1 MSNSLGRRAMVGLV
15 VGAAALGGFAAS
27 AALGAT
33 PVKGG
38 TITDAE
44 DQSPPILNNLLA
56 DGATVVGARMTVGN
70 IFENMFTSN
79 ASGKY
84 VPLLATTIPSGK
96 DLVVNRGRLVV
107 TVHIQPKAV
116 WSDGKPVTGKD
127 VIFTW
132 KTMMNPKNAV
142 ASTTGWDEVK
152 SIKTRGPKT
161 FVVTFKRV
169 YAPWKD
175 VFSLSGG
182 YFILPQHV
190 LQGKDFNTVMNTGNL
205 VGSGPYVLKSYSPDE
220 SATLVPNPRYWDK
233 KVKRGPNVSQ
243 IVFKLGLGT
252 TTQAVQL
259 KSNEANLINPPPTV
273 DLVNS
278 IAADNPDAVVQSKP
292 AATFEHIAINTQVAP
307 LNDVNVRQALAYAL
321 DRVGVTTNLLKG
333 SGVSPLQS
341 SLVPYQ
347 LGYKP
352 VFARYTYNPAKAQQ
366 ILKADGW
373 TLGGDGIF
381 SKGGQKLSLTIKT
394 TSGNTQRANNIQ
406 FLAARAKAAGID
418 LNLATE
424 PASKLFGGTLTH
436 GDFQLANF
444 AFSGS
449 ADPSQTTLFR
459 SSAIPTQANGFAGQ
473 NDYRIADKTLDKLL
487 AASDG
492 TINDKTRVK
501 LLGQEQDRLAKLVPF
516 IPLYQRPNVLAA
528 KKVIVGPQENP
539 TQAEAY
545 WNSASWYLTTGKA

>member
-1 MSNSLGRRAMVGLV
+1 MSNSLGRRALVGLV
-15 VGAAALGGFAAS
+15 VGATALGGFAAG
-27 AALGAT
+27 ALGA

-56 DGATVVGARMTVGN
+56 DGATVVGARLTVGN
-70 IFENMFTSN
+70 IFQNMFTAN

-84 VPLLATTIPSGK
+84 APVLSAGAPSAKDVVIKNGK
-96 DLVVNRGRLVV
+96 MIV
-107 TVHIQPKAV
+107 TLHIQPKAA
-116 WSDGKPVTGKD
+116 WSDGKPLTAND
-127 VIFTW
+127 IIFTW
-132 KTMMNPKNAV
+132 KTMINPKNQV
-142 ASTTGWDEVK
+142 ASKTGWDLIT
-152 SIKTRGPKT
+152 SIKARGNKT
-161 FVVTFKRV
+161 AVVTFKKP

-175 VFSLSGG
+175 VFCTCGG
-182 YFILPQHV
+182 YFLLPQHV
-190 LQGKDFNTVMNTGNL
+190 LQGKDFNTFFNTGNL
-205 VGSGPYVLKSYSPDE
+205 IGSGPYVLSAYKPDE
-220 SATLVPNPRYWDK
+220 SATLVPNPRYWDAAK
-233 KVKRGPNVSQ
+233 SKGPNVSQ

-259 KSNEANLINPPPTV
+259 KSGEANLINPPPTI

-292 AATFEHIAINTQVAP
+292 AATFEHLAVNTQVAP
-307 LNDVNVRQALAYAL
+307 LNDVKVRQALAYSL
-321 DRVGVTTNLLKG
+321 DRAGMVANLLKG
-333 SGVSPLQS
+333 AGVGTLQS
-341 SLVPYQ
+341 SLVPFQ

-352 VFARYTYNPAKAQQ
+352 TFARYTYNPAKAQQ

-381 SKGGQKLSLTIKT
+381 TKGGQKLSLTIKT

-406 FLAARAKAAGID
+406 FLAARAKAAGFD
-418 LNLATE
+418 LNLVTE
-424 PASKLFGGTLTH
+424 PASKLFGGTLTN
-436 GDFQLANF
+436 GDYQLANY

-449 ADPSQTTLFR
+449 ADPSQTSIFR
-459 SSAIPTQANGFAGQ
+459 SDAIPTQANGFAGQ
-473 NDYRIADKTLDKLL
+473 NVYRIADKTLDKLL

-492 TINDKTRVK
+492 AIDQKTRAK
-501 LLGQEQDRLAKLVPF
+501 ILGQEQDRLANLVPF
-516 IPLYQRPNVLAA
+516 IPIYQRPNILAA

-545 WNSASWYLTTGKA
+545 WNSASWYVTTGKS